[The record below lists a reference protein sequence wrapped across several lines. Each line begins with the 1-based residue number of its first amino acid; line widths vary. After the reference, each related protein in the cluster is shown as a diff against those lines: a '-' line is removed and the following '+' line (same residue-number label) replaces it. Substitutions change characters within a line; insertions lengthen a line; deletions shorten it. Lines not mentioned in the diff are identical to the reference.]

1 MGYHGIMEYI
11 SISIYIYIYKPT
23 RMVDSVDVS
32 KYDVDI

>member
-11 SISIYIYIYKPT
+11 SISIYIYKPT